1 MSAGA
6 GAIVSRTE
14 PVSVNLNAFE
24 SRFFS
29 TCWRRCSSVE
39 ICSGAPGASSIANS
53 RPFSSATGLNER
65 STKSRTDSS
74 SVRPACTSIFPAST
88 LDRSRMSLISA
99 SRSEPALWIVD
110 AASTCFAVRLPT
122 SFDASTFDRIS
133 SELSGVRSSCD
144 MFARN
149 SDLYFELSASC
160 SAFSSSELRAIS
172 ISRFLISMSR
182 FWRSSCSAFS
192 WSSSFVAC
200 SSSCWDWSACDCSCS
215 SCDWD
220 CDCWSSS
227 SVRTLAMIVEST
239 TPIVSVSWSRNWR
252 MISLKGV
259 NEASSIT
266 ASTCSSNRTGIT
278 MMFVGR
284 ALPSPDAICT

>member
-1 MSAGA
+1 
-6 GAIVSRTE
+6 
-14 PVSVNLNAFE
+14 
-24 SRFFS
+24 
-29 TCWRRCSSVE
+29 
-39 ICSGAPGASSIANS
+39 
-53 RPFSSATGLNER
+53 
-65 STKSRTDSS
+65 
-74 SVRPACTSIFPAST
+74 
-88 LDRSRMSLISA
+88 MSLISA
-99 SRSEPALWIVD
+99 SRSDPALWIVVD
-110 AASTCFAVRLPT
+110 ASTCFAVRLPL
-122 SFDASTFDRIS
+122 SFAASTFDRIS

-192 WSSSFVAC
+192 WSSSFVAW
-200 SSSCWDWSACDCSCS
+200 SSICWRWSASDCSCS

-220 CDCWSSS
+220 WDCWSSS
-227 SVRTLAMIVEST
+227 SVRTFAVIVAST
-239 TPIVSVSWSRNWR
+239 TPIVSVSWSRNCR
-252 MISLKGV
+252 MISLNGV

-278 MMFVGR
+278 MMSRGVES
-284 ALPSPDAICT
+284 PSPDADLHVVRRRVDDPDRLLLERRLADEAVARLEASASSPSFFV